1 MGTLPLTQ
9 TVRGMDTVMAPDGRE
24 GAPAA
29 NGGSAAG
36 PAVRR
41 ARELL
46 DVPGPLLDGILTP

>member
-1 MGTLPLTQ
+1 
-9 TVRGMDTVMAPDGRE
+9 MALAGRV
-24 GAPAA
+24 GVPAA

-46 DVPGPLLDGILTP
+46 DAPGPLLDGILTP